1 MDFKDKIDSLFG
13 DLVRQT
19 LEERK
24 ITAEDASNNKSDDG
38 EGLDKADP
46 KAAKKKFKDRKD
58 KDIDNDGDTDSSDE
72 YLHKRRK
79 AIGKALAKENS
90 AKKLEAVAVT
100 EKKDKFD
107 RDMTAAEKKK
117 FDKLY
122 KKAIGS
128 PEEKRFKL
136 DFKGSQVAA
145 DDAFHGMIRRK
156 AMGESVSLEEGMDNA
171 ARDMES
177 YARKS
182 GGIDKKDFNKAAAM
196 MRKGDEKKLVKFTND
211 QDTEVRDK
219 IIDIVAKQV
228 GVPKA
233 SKMFN
238 VSMREETTISEADI
252 DAVMEWIGD
261 TDIDNLTEEQLDE
274 LIGRAVRGIAKGVG
288 AVARGAGKGAV
299 GAVRGGIKVKKRL
312 STAGRA
318 DAADQRARKA
328 EKKAADRER
337 MNIARKR
344 EQEAKKRL
352 RTAKRNKNNTAT
364 ATANEAEVEEGKRGF
379 ILAAKQAKER
389 GEKSFMFAGTEYQCE
404 SYRLDEASKTIDA
417 MMQIVDRKQAMKVDG
432 VLVDMFTASAIK
444 QIYTKVNDANKA
456 KMDKMKATQLAN
468 VAMKLLKKEE
478 LEEASKICE
487 SCGKVHEGSCM
498 EEKTECPQCDGEG
511 CDHCDGKGYHDSG
524 IEEKKNYEYKNGKVH
539 ISKKDFRKVH
549 KDYKNS
555 TKGKERMMVLDPKT
569 QATVSALVQFTESSF
584 KMKFKRSLSKRLGES
599 SKNEEKSDEVAN
611 RYNELKTL
619 APVELMK
626 LYQKHYGDDDID
638 KAKNMDKSQL
648 ISKIVDKE
656 FESTGEE

>member
-13 DLVRQT
+13 DLVIQT
-19 LEERK
+19 LEDRQ

-58 KDIDNDGDTDSSDE
+58 KDIDNDGDEDESDM

-79 AIGKALAKENS
+79 AIGKAMAKENS

-122 KKAIGS
+122 KKALGS
-128 PEEKRFKL
+128 PEERRFKL

-145 DDAFHGMIRRK
+145 DDAFHAMIRRK
-156 AMGESVSLEEGMDNA
+156 AMGESVETLEESMDNA

-182 GGIDKKDFNKAAAM
+182 GGVDKKDFNKAAAM

-219 IIDIVAKQV
+219 IIDIVAKQI

-238 VSMREETTISEADI
+238 VSIREETTISEADI

-261 TDIDNLTEEQLDE
+261 TDIDDLTEEQLDE

-337 MNIARKR
+337 MNLARKR

-352 RTAKRNKNNTAT
+352 RDAKRNKSQVNASTKT
-364 ATANEAEVEEGKRGF
+364 EAEVEEGKRGF
-379 ILAAKQAKER
+379 ILAAKQAKEK
-389 GEKSFMFAGTEYQCE
+389 GETSFMFAGKSYKCE
-404 SYRLDEASKTIDA
+404 NYSLDEASKTIDA
-417 MMQIVDRKQAMKVDG
+417 MMQIVDRKQAMKIDG
-432 VLVDMFTASAIK
+432 VMVDMFTASAVT
-444 QIYTKVNDANKA
+444 QIYNKVNDANKA

-468 VAMKLLKKEE
+468 VAMKMLKKEE
-478 LEEASKICE
+478 LEENSKVSID
-487 SCGKVHEGSCM
+487 V

-524 IEEKKNYEYKNGKVH
+524 IEEKKNYEIKGNKVH

-549 KDYKNS
+549 KDYKNA
-555 TKGKERMMVLDPKT
+555 TKGKERMMALDPKT
-569 QATVSALVQFTESSF
+569 GGTASFPVVFTESSF

-599 SKNEEKSDEVAN
+599 AKNEEKSDEVAK

-626 LYQKHYGDDDID
+626 LYQKHYGEDDID

>member
-13 DLVRQT
+13 DLVIQT
-19 LEERK
+19 LEDRQ

-58 KDIDNDGDTDSSDE
+58 KDIDNDGDEDDSDE

-79 AIGKALAKENS
+79 AIGKAMAKENS

-122 KKAIGS
+122 KKALGS

-156 AMGESVSLEEGMDNA
+156 AMGESVETLEEGMDNA

-219 IIDIVAKQV
+219 IIDIVAKQI
-228 GVPKA
+228 GIPKA

-261 TDIDNLTEEQLDE
+261 TDIDDLTEEQLDE

-288 AVARGAGKGAV
+288 AVARGGAKGAV
-299 GAVRGGIKVKKRL
+299 GAVRGGMKVKKRL

-337 MNIARKR
+337 MNLARKR
-344 EQEAKKRL
+344 EQDAKKRL
-352 RTAKRNKNNTAT
+352 RDAKRNKTKTVNASTKT
-364 ATANEAEVEEGKRGF
+364 EAEVEEGKRGF

-389 GEKSFMFAGTEYQCE
+389 GDKTFMFAGTEYQCE

-417 MMQIVDRKQAMKVDG
+417 MMQIVDRKQAMKIDG
-432 VLVDMFTASAIK
+432 VMVDMFTASAVT
-444 QIYTKVNDANKA
+444 QIYNKVNDANKA

-478 LEEASKICE
+478 LEENSKV
-487 SCGKVHEGSCM
+487 SVDV

-511 CDHCDGKGYHDSG
+511 CNHCDNKGYHDSG
-524 IEEKKNYEYKNGKVH
+524 IEEKNNFEIKNNKIH

-549 KDYKNS
+549 KDNKNA
-555 TKGKERMMVLDPKT
+555 TRGKERMTALDPKT
-569 QATVSALVQFTESSF
+569 GGTTSYPVVFTESSF

-599 SKNEEKSDEVAN
+599 AKTEEKSDEVAN

-626 LYQKHYGDDDID
+626 LYQKHYGEDDID
-638 KAKNMDKSQL
+638 KAKKMDKSQL
-648 ISKIVDKE
+648 ISKIVEKE

>member
-13 DLVRQT
+13 DLVIQT
-19 LEERK
+19 LEDRQ

-58 KDIDNDGDTDSSDE
+58 KDIDNDGDEDDSDE

-79 AIGKALAKENS
+79 AIGKAMAKENS

-122 KKAIGS
+122 KKALGS

-145 DDAFHGMIRRK
+145 DDAFHGMIRRR
-156 AMGESVSLEEGMDNA
+156 AMGESVETLEEGMDNA

-219 IIDIVAKQV
+219 IIDIVAKQI
-228 GVPKA
+228 GIPKA

-261 TDIDNLTEEQLDE
+261 TDIDDLTEEQLDE

-288 AVARGAGKGAV
+288 AVARGGAKGAV
-299 GAVRGGIKVKKRL
+299 GAVRGGMKVKKRL

-337 MNIARKR
+337 MNLARKR
-344 EQEAKKRL
+344 EQDAKKRL
-352 RTAKRNKNNTAT
+352 RDAKRNKTKTVNASTKT
-364 ATANEAEVEEGKRGF
+364 EAEVEEGKRGF

-389 GEKSFMFAGTEYQCE
+389 GDKTFMFAGTEYQCE

-417 MMQIVDRKQAMKVDG
+417 MMQIVDRKQAMKIDG
-432 VLVDMFTASAIK
+432 VMVDMFTASAVT
-444 QIYTKVNDANKA
+444 QIYNKVNDANKA

-478 LEEASKICE
+478 LEENSKV
-487 SCGKVHEGSCM
+487 SVDV

-511 CDHCDGKGYHDSG
+511 CNHCDNKGYHDSG
-524 IEEKKNYEYKNGKVH
+524 IEEKNNFEIKNNKIH

-549 KDYKNS
+549 KDNKNA
-555 TKGKERMMVLDPKT
+555 TRGKERMTALDPKT
-569 QATVSALVQFTESSF
+569 GGTTSYPVVFTESSF

-599 SKNEEKSDEVAN
+599 AKTEEKSDEVAN

-626 LYQKHYGDDDID
+626 LYQKHYGEDDID
-638 KAKNMDKSQL
+638 KAKKMDKSQL
-648 ISKIVDKE
+648 ISKIVEKE

>member
-13 DLVRQT
+13 DLVIQT
-19 LEERK
+19 LEDRQ

-58 KDIDNDGDTDSSDE
+58 KDIDNDGDEDDSDE

-79 AIGKALAKENS
+79 AIGKAMAKENS

-122 KKAIGS
+122 KKALGS

-156 AMGESVSLEEGMDNA
+156 AMGESVETLEESMDNA

-219 IIDIVAKQV
+219 IIDIVAKQI
-228 GVPKA
+228 GIPKA

-261 TDIDNLTEEQLDE
+261 TDIDDLTEEQLDE

-288 AVARGAGKGAV
+288 AVARGGAKGAV
-299 GAVRGGIKVKKRL
+299 GAVRGGMKVKKRL

-337 MNIARKR
+337 MNLARKR
-344 EQEAKKRL
+344 EQDAKKRL
-352 RTAKRNKNNTAT
+352 RDAKRNKTKTVNASTKT
-364 ATANEAEVEEGKRGF
+364 EAEVEEGKRGF

-389 GEKSFMFAGTEYQCE
+389 GDKTFMFAGTEYQCE

-417 MMQIVDRKQAMKVDG
+417 MMQIVDRKQAMKIDG
-432 VLVDMFTASAIK
+432 VMVDMFTASAVT
-444 QIYTKVNDANKA
+444 QIYNKVNDANKA

-478 LEEASKICE
+478 LEENSKV
-487 SCGKVHEGSCM
+487 SVDV

-511 CDHCDGKGYHDSG
+511 CNHCDNKGYHDSG
-524 IEEKKNYEYKNGKVH
+524 IEEKNNFEIKNNKIH

-549 KDYKNS
+549 KDNKNA
-555 TKGKERMMVLDPKT
+555 TRGKERMTALDPKT
-569 QATVSALVQFTESSF
+569 GGTTSYPVVFTESSF

-599 SKNEEKSDEVAN
+599 AKTEEKSDEVAN

-626 LYQKHYGDDDID
+626 LYQKHYGEDDID
-638 KAKNMDKSQL
+638 KAKKMDKSQL
-648 ISKIVDKE
+648 ISKIVEKE

>member
-1 MDFKDKIDSLFG
+1 MTSWKPSNNIFRDPDSLV
-13 DLVRQT
+13 DVVRSVLIGET
-19 LEERK
+19 NK
-24 ITAEDASNNKSDDG
+24 NDKSDDG

-46 KAAKKKFKDRKD
+46 KAAAKKFKDRKD

-238 VSMREETTISEADI
+238 VSMREETSEVDL
-252 DAVMEWIGD
+252 DAIMEWIGD
-261 TDIDNLTEEQLDE
+261 TDIDDLTEEQLDE
-274 LIGRAVRGIAKGVG
+274 LIGRAIRGVAKGVG

-328 EKKAADRER
+328 EKKASDRER

-344 EQEAKKRL
+344 EQDAKKRL
-352 RTAKRNKNNTAT
+352 RDAKRNKNNTAT
-364 ATANEAEVEEGKRGF
+364 STTTEAEVEEGKRGF
-379 ILAAKQAKER
+379 ILAAKQAKEK

-432 VLVDMFTASAIK
+432 VLVDMFTASAIT
-444 QIYTKVNDANKA
+444 QIYSKVNDANKA

-524 IEEKKNYEYKNGKVH
+524 IEEKNNYEYKNGKVH

-555 TKGKERMMVLDPKT
+555 TKGKERMTVLDPKT